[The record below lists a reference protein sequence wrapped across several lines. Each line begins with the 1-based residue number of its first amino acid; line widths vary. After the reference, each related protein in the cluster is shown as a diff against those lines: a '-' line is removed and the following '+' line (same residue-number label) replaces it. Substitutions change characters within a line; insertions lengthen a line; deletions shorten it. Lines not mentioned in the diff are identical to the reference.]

1 MIEDLELIERTVTF
15 HDEPLQG
22 YVRDPQGALFAFRRI
37 HIIPDRLI
45 HWILLPADDVSIPVS
60 EVFRK
65 GEARAPER
73 WVSILDDHRGPIS
86 AEYVAEMDATAK
98 IPLTWD

>member
-1 MIEDLELIERTVTF
+1 MIEELELIERTVTF

-22 YVRDPQGALFAFRRI
+22 YARDSHGGLFAFRRV
-37 HIIPDRLI
+37 HVIPDRLI
-45 HWILLPADDVSIPVS
+45 HWILLPVDDISIPVS

-65 GEARAPER
+65 AEARAPER
-73 WVSILDDHRGPIS
+73 WLSILDDQRGPTS
-86 AEYVAEMDATAK
+86 VESVAEMDATAK